1 MTLRRPKLYVHVLSH
16 LFFWADNPEVPWTLS
31 HFLCINLAKRLSVT
45 AVPCACAWTQK
56 GYVCWTLI
64 KWICVLVL
72 HIAIFST
79 QWSLERPWYP
89 MLPLAFLFYMTHRGK
104 QNFAVFCYIHS
115 GMGTVADL
123 GLYREDHPRRKV
135 SLSQIPE
142 KGKMVGHD
150 LGWRCQFKKGR
161 SYNFQA
167 GCEEGFQWKRKQVEI
182 KIISEPFMLIKSFL
196 MEIMAFSKVSMVSFA
211 RLVWPADTELRR

>member
-1 MTLRRPKLYVHVLSH
+1 MFSLIFFSEQTILRCHERWATFCVLTLPRDFLWQQCHVHVLEH
-16 LFFWADNPEVPWTLS
+16 RKDVF
-31 HFLCINLAKRLSVT
+31 
-45 AVPCACAWTQK
+45 
-56 GYVCWTLI
+56 WTLI

-72 HIAIFST
+72 HIAVFST
-79 QWSLERPWYP
+79 QWSLERPWCP
-89 MLPLAFLFYMTHRGK
+89 VLPLAFLFYMTHRGK

-115 GMGTVADL
+115 GVGTVADL

-142 KGKMVGHD
+142 KGKMVGHV

-182 KIISEPFMLIKSFL
+182 QIVSESFMLIKSFL
-196 MEIMAFSKVSMVSFA
+196 MEIMAFSKMSMVFFA